1 MHRRLLLS
9 GIGLGLV
16 GLAGCARVAPVYV
29 VNDTAFHGNAPLPRR
44 GDQIR
49 RAAIRLGWQVQDVRP
64 GLMRATFSA
73 RRDQA
78 VVEIAYTRDS
88 FSIRHLESTN
98 LSFNGAQIHRAYN
111 GWVQDLERGIVA
123 SSAT

>member
-1 MHRRLLLS
+1 MHRRLLVT
-9 GIGLGLV
+9 GIGFGLLGLV
-16 GLAGCARVAPVYV
+16 GCRLAPIYTV
-29 VNDTAFHGNAPLPRR
+29 TAGVFQGNAPLPRR

-49 RAAIRLGWQVQDVRP
+49 RAAIRLGWQVQDIRP

-78 VVEIAYTRDS
+78 VVEIAYTRDQ

-98 LSFNGAQIHRAYN
+98 LSFDGTQINRAYN

-123 SSAT
+123 ASTS

>member
-1 MHRRLLLS
+1 MHRRLLLT
-9 GIGLGLV
+9 GAGLGLL
-16 GLAGCARVAPVYV
+16 GLAGCRLAPIHTVT
-29 VNDTAFHGNAPLPRR
+29 DGAFRGSAPLPRR

-49 RAAIRLGWQVQDVRP
+49 RAAIRLGWQVQDIRP

-78 VVEIAYTRDS
+78 VVEIAYTRDQ

-98 LSFNGAQIHRAYN
+98 LSFDGTQINRAYN

-123 SSAT
+123 ASAS

>member
-1 MHRRLLLS
+1 MHRRLLVTGL
-9 GIGLGLV
+9 GIGLFALGACRL
-16 GLAGCARVAPVYV
+16 APVYMV
-29 VNDTAFHGNAPLPRR
+29 TDGNFQGSAPLTRR

-49 RAAIRLGWQVQDVRP
+49 RAAIRLGWQIQDVRP

-78 VVEIAYTRDS
+78 VVEIAYGRDQ
-88 FSIRHLESTN
+88 FSIRHAESTN
-98 LSFNGAQIHRAYN
+98 LAFDGTQINRAYN

-123 SSAT
+123 ASAT